1 MATGS
6 SSPSPTL
13 CQGCAGPGKECGSA
27 AVLNL
32 SFSSSGVTGL
42 WLAPSVSGPQAVLS
56 GTIVPPTGSSSSP
69 PQSLFFILGFRPEQ
83 VPTVLKAAEAG
94 VLPTLPSSQWACL
107 RGGPKTQA
115 FLSSRPHPPAVL
127 AVPVERGK
135 ALAVSS
141 LDLLP
146 SVPGTKD
153 SGLRPQSSG
162 LWLPEFR
169 DLTSV
174 AVMGVGVQRE
184 THLDS
189 CPKSASHGPSPPL
202 KYAPYVSD
210 SRGNETQLS
219 FNGLRHQ
226 KGWGDTT
233 GDCHLPTAILC
244 GESPYI

>member
-1 MATGS
+1 MAG
-6 SSPSPTL
+6 
-13 CQGCAGPGKECGSA
+13 AIRE
-27 AVLNL
+27 
-32 SFSSSGVTGL
+32 
-42 WLAPSVSGPQAVLS
+42 WPQAVLS

-69 PQSLFFILGFRPEQ
+69 PPSLFFILGFRPEQ

-135 ALAVSS
+135 ALAVPS

-146 SVPGTKD
+146 SVWGTKD

-174 AVMGVGVQRE
+174 AVMRVGGPKGNTFRQLPQICQPWSQPSSEIR
-184 THLDS
+184 HL
-189 CPKSASHGPSPPL
+189 H
-202 KYAPYVSD
+202 
-210 SRGNETQLS
+210 E
-219 FNGLRHQ
+219 
-226 KGWGDTT
+226 
-233 GDCHLPTAILC
+233 
-244 GESPYI
+244 